1 MKPNK
6 LSDLTLEE
14 LTKQKK
20 QMSAIVG
27 ATIAVLLIFLGAM
40 IFLIYRKQNLTL
52 LAILPSAGLALL
64 PGVIRLNQLNA
75 EIKSR
80 GGK

>member
-52 LAILPSAGLALL
+52 LAILPSVGLALL

-75 EIKSR
+75 EIKAR

>member
-52 LAILPSAGLALL
+52 LAILPSVGLALL
-64 PGVIRLNQLNA
+64 PGVIRLMVHMN
-75 EIKSR
+75 
-80 GGK
+80 